1 MIIGAMLGDIT
12 RSLFKAPVTERY
24 PYEKKPAPPRL
35 RGKLVFDAAKCTGCK
50 VCLRDCP
57 ANALD
62 LITVDKA
69 AKRYVLTFHVDRCTY
84 CAQCVVNCN
93 FDALA
98 LSDTE
103 WELAALD
110 RKAFITLL
118 GRPEDIHALEEKN
131 APKAVHGG

>member
-1 MIIGAMLGDIT
+1 MMIGAMLGDIT

-24 PYEKKPAPPRL
+24 PYEKRPAPERL
-35 RGKLVFDAAKCTGCK
+35 RGKLVFEPAKCTGCK

-57 ANALD
+57 ADAID

-69 AKRYVLTFHVDRCTY
+69 TKRYVLTFHVDRCTY

-118 GRPEDIHALEEKN
+118 GRPEDIRALEEKN
-131 APKAVHGG
+131 APGGVHGG

>member
-1 MIIGAMLGDIT
+1 MMIGAMLGDIT

-24 PYEKKPAPPRL
+24 PFEKKPAPDRL
-35 RGKLVFDAAKCTGCK
+35 RGKLVFDPTKCTGCK

-57 ANALD
+57 ANAID
-62 LITVDKA
+62 LVVVDKA
-69 AKRYVLTFHVDRCTY
+69 AKRYVMTFHVDRCTY

-93 FDALA
+93 FDCLA

-110 RKAFITLL
+110 RDAFVTQL
-118 GRPEDIHALEEKN
+118 GRDEDIRTLNEK
-131 APKAVHGG
+131 AATVVHGG

>member
-1 MIIGAMLGDIT
+1 MMIGAMLGDIT

-24 PYEKKPAPPRL
+24 PYEKKPAPPGL

-57 ANALD
+57 ANAID
-62 LITVDKA
+62 LVVVDKA
-69 AKRYVLTFHVDRCTY
+69 AKRSVMTFHVDRCTY

-93 FDALA
+93 FDCLA

-110 RKAFITLL
+110 REAFITLL
-118 GRPEDIHALEEKN
+118 GRPEDIRTVNEK
-131 APKAVHGG
+131 AATVVHGG